1 MSDSESFVAKELE
14 AAATL
19 FEDRNK
25 DYGAAYKTHGSILK
39 AFFPSGL
46 KLESAHDFT
55 RFGVFNAMVGKLNR
69 EAANFE
75 EGGHYDSMHDLIV
88 FAAMMIEVDQ
98 YDDN

>member
-1 MSDSESFVAKELE
+1 MSEAESFVAKELL
-14 AAATL
+14 AAAIL
-19 FEDRNK
+19 FEDRNRT
-25 DYGAAYKTHGSILK
+25 YGEAYKSHGAIMK

-46 KLESAHDFT
+46 RLESANDFT

-75 EGGHYDSMHDLIV
+75 EGGHYDSMTDLMV

-98 YDDN
+98 NAD